1 MRNVII
7 RFYIDYFFLENFGD
21 YQNENIK
28 RINDKYE
35 ATEISQLALIR
46 SNTLNT
52 WVIISLV
59 IGGIGIV
66 VSCLSLG
73 LQFRRK

>member
-1 MRNVII
+1 MGGG
-7 RFYIDYFFLENFGD
+7 GD
-21 YQNENIK
+21 FDDIVPPTSIQFPQKLTSDREITGA
-28 RINDKYE
+28 ITE